1 MAGRPNYTHSV
12 IPPRT
17 FLLKAKNICDMLRE
31 APQSSPLVSDGH
43 DDFPEERAET
53 IARWIDVFDDPDQ
66 LRMLHKMR
74 DRISV
79 SEFNATFERERSNYH
94 YDLGND
100 LRQNGLAV
108 KISNSDLQPESADDY
123 FKKSRNGDDD
133 WYHLTSLGLEFLRS
147 ITDPE
152 GPPLLAPAS
161 IADDLKGFI
170 RGVPGESRR
179 IDEHLV
185 RTDAYETEAEFNSFR
200 AEVAAGQYEGSLAPP
215 VVPTNP
221 YLISREMDIT
231 VYEGE
236 STLRGQRDLDQK
248 ITTAIRGRA
257 QVRLFG
263 PWAPTTS
270 ANVFETPLD
279 LPGTSHRF
287 IAGRGFIDKMNS
299 DEQTGSMETFLDEA
313 CERSDIQVESTQRY
327 LPYVLGI
334 LQNEDGGETE
344 LFVWGRGNPET
355 DSYMMFATATDPSPA
370 LYNWAT
376 DLYEYVADSAT
387 EFAR

>member
-1 MAGRPNYTHSV
+1 
-12 IPPRT
+12 
-17 FLLKAKNICDMLRE
+17 
-31 APQSSPLVSDGH
+31 
-43 DDFPEERAET
+43 
-53 IARWIDVFDDPDQ
+53 
-66 LRMLHKMR
+66 
-74 DRISV
+74 
-79 SEFNATFERERSNYH
+79 
-94 YDLGND
+94 
-100 LRQNGLAV
+100 
-108 KISNSDLQPESADDY
+108 
-123 FKKSRNGDDD
+123 
-133 WYHLTSLGLEFLRS
+133 
-147 ITDPE
+147 
-152 GPPLLAPAS
+152 
-161 IADDLKGFI
+161 
-170 RGVPGESRR
+170 
-179 IDEHLV
+179 
-185 RTDAYETEAEFNSFR
+185 
-200 AEVAAGQYEGSLAPP
+200 
-215 VVPTNP
+215 
-221 YLISREMDIT
+221 
-231 VYEGE
+231 
-236 STLRGQRDLDQK
+236 LDQK
-248 ITTAIRGRA
+248 IAKAIQGRA

-270 ANVFETPLD
+270 TDVFETPLD

-287 IAGRGFIDKMNS
+287 IAGQGFIDKMNS

>member
-1 MAGRPNYTHSV
+1 
-12 IPPRT
+12 
-17 FLLKAKNICDMLRE
+17 MLRE
-31 APQSSPLVSDGH
+31 VPQSSPLVSDNH
-43 DDFPEERAET
+43 DDFPEEHAET
-53 IARWIDVFDDPDQ
+53 TARWISVFGDPDQ

-79 SEFNATFERERSNYH
+79 SEFNATFDRKDSNYH
-94 YDLGND
+94 YDLWNA
-100 LRQNGLAV
+100 LQKNGLAV

-123 FKKSRNGDDD
+123 LKESRNGDDN

-152 GPPLLAPAS
+152 GPPLFAPAS
-161 IADDLKGFI
+161 IADEFKGFI
-170 RGVPGESRR
+170 RGVPDESRR

-185 RTDAYETEAEFNSFR
+185 RTDAYETEAEFDSFR

-236 STLRGQRDLDQK
+236 STLGGQRDLDRK
-248 ITTAIRGRA
+248 IAKAIQGRA

-270 ANVFETPLD
+270 TDAFEAPLD
-279 LPGTSHRF
+279 LPGASHRF
-287 IAGRGFIDKMNS
+287 IAGQGFIDKMNS
-299 DEQTGSMETFLDEA
+299 DEQPASMEIFLDET

-334 LQNEDGGETE
+334 LEDVDGNEPE

-355 DSYMMFATATDPSPA
+355 DAYMMFATATDPSPA

-376 DLYEYVADSAT
+376 NLYEYVADSAT